1 MRSQHVIIGLASL
14 VLAGC
19 ARLVPPD
26 SIIALD
32 VGPDE
37 VNVVVGA
44 TQPLRMIGTRGDGRT
59 VELTA
64 SEVRLASSDT
74 LVAQV
79 TRDGTVKGVRLG
91 RASVSAT
98 LALPSGPVFVKQV
111 HVAVGALPL
120 VVGSRL
126 CTLGAWRHRR
136 HRARHTS
143 HVRRA
148 ERTLLLDH

>member
-44 TQPLRMIGTRGDGRT
+44 TQPLRMVGTRGDGRT
-59 VELTA
+59 VEVTPR
-64 SEVRLASSDT
+64 EVRFASSDT
-74 LVAQV
+74 MVAQV
-79 TRDGTVKGVRLG
+79 TRDGRVRGVRLG

-98 LALPSGPVFVKQV
+98 LAMPSGPVFVKEV
-111 HVAVGALPL
+111 HVAVGAL
-120 VVGSRL
+120 VAG
-126 CTLGAWRHRR
+126 H
-136 HRARHTS
+136 
-143 HVRRA
+143 
-148 ERTLLLDH
+148 